1 MTKILY
7 ESLLFF
13 MLKAQKDNET
23 LKYYKH
29 SFQLH
34 EILRVQNKLMFK
46 MFIERIFLP
55 IFEYE
60 KTIPQFGQPCSDDI
74 F

>member
-1 MTKILY
+1 
-7 ESLLFF
+7 
-13 MLKAQKDNET
+13 
-23 LKYYKH
+23 
-29 SFQLH
+29 
-34 EILRVQNKLMFK
+34 

-74 F
+74 FQRKPEKFFSAEGLNNDSK